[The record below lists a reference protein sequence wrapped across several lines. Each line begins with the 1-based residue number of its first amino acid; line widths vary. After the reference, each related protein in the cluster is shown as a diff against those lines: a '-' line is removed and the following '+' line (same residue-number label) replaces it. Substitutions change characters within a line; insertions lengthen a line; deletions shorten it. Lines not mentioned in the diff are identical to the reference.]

1 MDAYHNKIKE
11 LPTAVW
17 ISFSLRTLNLSK
29 NRLSRL
35 HDLSDIQDDHEA
47 LKPRLDVLF
56 TQLNYQENI
65 SGFGK
70 RGSSSV
76 SPGVESAD
84 NNDTKYDED
93 DVDDPSVL
101 CNLRQ
106 LDLSHNNFTSVPKDL
121 VCLAPKLEKL
131 FLNCNNIID
140 MDLVKDLPTTI
151 ATVNLQSCGIKDA
164 SAKRSSSQRCGDIL
178 HLIAGEDPSTGYCE
192 HCNHDYLASL
202 GSLNLKDN
210 RLSTLQVAGCHGNTH
225 HALFPVLSVLDVSN
239 NQLVKVPDHLEL
251 LIELSSINLSD
262 NLITVM
268 PFSISQLSQL
278 WVINLENL
286 HLSNVPS
293 AVLDSHSAT
302 ELKNYLKNLHQK

>member
-1 MDAYHNKIKE
+1 
-11 LPTAVW
+11 
-17 ISFSLRTLNLSK
+17 
-29 NRLSRL
+29 
-35 HDLSDIQDDHEA
+35 
-47 LKPRLDVLF
+47 
-56 TQLNYQENI
+56 
-65 SGFGK
+65 
-70 RGSSSV
+70 
-76 SPGVESAD
+76 
-84 NNDTKYDED
+84 
-93 DVDDPSVL
+93 
-101 CNLRQ
+101 
-106 LDLSHNNFTSVPKDL
+106 
-121 VCLAPKLEKL
+121 
-131 FLNCNNIID
+131 

-151 ATVNLQSCGIKDA
+151 TTVNLQSCGLKDA
-164 SAKRSSSQRCGDIL
+164 SAKRSSSQKCGDIL

-293 AVLDSHSAT
+293 AVLYSHSAT